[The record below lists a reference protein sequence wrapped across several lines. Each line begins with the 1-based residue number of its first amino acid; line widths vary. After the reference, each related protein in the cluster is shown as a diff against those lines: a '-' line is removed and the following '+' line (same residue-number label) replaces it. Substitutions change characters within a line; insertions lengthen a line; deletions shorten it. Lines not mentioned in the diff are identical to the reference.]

1 VVGYGALQHEVT
13 EQPRVPVVDT
23 STTDRPLL
31 SENVAGRFIDT
42 EEAEPH
48 QYPHKQCLAATSR
61 ARNDET
67 VAHHSS
73 DVDGIAKGARYARVP
88 HGAAGNHPRARA
100 ARLATQDAARTTEPR
115 CASHLR
121 RPSAALEEAGLVST
135 EKVGRVRTC
144 KLGPRRLEEET
155 AWL

>member
-1 VVGYGALQHEVT
+1 
-13 EQPRVPVVDT
+13 
-23 STTDRPLL
+23 
-31 SENVAGRFIDT
+31 
-42 EEAEPH
+42 
-48 QYPHKQCLAATSR
+48 LAATWR

-155 AWL
+155 AWLERYRRLWDLRFDELDKVVEGLKRKEKIDGRKKRE